1 MQNAGSNPRSAEPGS
16 PSALVASAYQTGVVL
31 MRNLRRRGVSV
42 SCVDCDLSQ
51 PGFRS
56 VYGQAHLCPD
66 PDEHLDQWLEF
77 MIGLARQTGD
87 KPVLIA
93 AADKF
98 VSAMAN
104 CASELEKHFR
114 FACSTGVVQS
124 LLATKRRQYDIAGQ
138 HGLPVPRTAFIS
150 SPEELLDFAKSA
162 SFPCLIKPDHFREWE
177 RFAPGHPLL
186 GQKVAVANTIGE
198 LEAQYRL
205 AAEVTPQL
213 MVQEIVEGPD
223 NAKLVYLGCYAQNG
237 ERIGACIVRQIRT
250 MPAHFGSAS
259 IVEPVLEPEVD
270 RQCDT
275 FLRAV
280 GYAGV
285 CEIELKRDVRNS
297 IVYMIEANPRYSVT
311 ADAAPYAGVDL
322 GWLHYLDLIGKKVD
336 PVFPPVRD
344 VRHVFLQRDFGSF
357 RTYLDEGL
365 ATWGDILRFYR
376 PPVGFFDFDLR
387 DYRVTAIHSILLM
400 KQLIGPPIRRIF
412 PRRTR
417 QGQ

>member
-1 MQNAGSNPRSAEPGS
+1 
-16 PSALVASAYQTGVVL
+16 

-42 SCVDCDLSQ
+42 SCVDNDLSQ

-56 VYGQAHLCPD
+56 VYGRAHQCPD
-66 PDEHLDQWLEF
+66 PDQHLDQWLDF
-77 MIGLARQTGD
+77 MIGLARESGGQ
-87 KPVLIA
+87 PVLIA
-93 AADKF
+93 SADKF
-98 VSAMAN
+98 VTAMAN
-104 CASELEKHFR
+104 CAGELEKHFR
-114 FACSTGVVQS
+114 FARSTGVVQS
-124 LLATKRRQYDIAGQ
+124 LLATKQRQYDLAEQ
-138 HGLPVPRTAFIS
+138 YGLPVPRTAFVAS
-150 SPEELLDFAKSA
+150 LEELLEFGRTA
-162 SFPCLIKPDHFREWE
+162 SFPCLLKPDHFREWE

-186 GQKVAVANTIGE
+186 GQKVALAFSMTE

-205 AAEVTPQL
+205 AEVVTPRL

-223 NAKLVYLGCYAQNG
+223 TAKLVYLACYAQTG
-237 ERIGACIVRQIRT
+237 ERIGACMVRQLRT

-270 RQCDT
+270 RKCDA
-275 FLRAV
+275 FLRGV
-280 GYAGV
+280 GYAGI

-322 GWLHYLDLIGKKVD
+322 GWLHYLDLIGRKVD
-336 PVFPPVRD
+336 PVFPPLRD

-357 RTYLDEGL
+357 RTYLDEGI
-365 ATWGDILRFYR
+365 ANWRDILRCYR

-387 DYRVTAIHSILLM
+387 DYRVTGKHSVMLL

-412 PRRTR
+412 PRRAP